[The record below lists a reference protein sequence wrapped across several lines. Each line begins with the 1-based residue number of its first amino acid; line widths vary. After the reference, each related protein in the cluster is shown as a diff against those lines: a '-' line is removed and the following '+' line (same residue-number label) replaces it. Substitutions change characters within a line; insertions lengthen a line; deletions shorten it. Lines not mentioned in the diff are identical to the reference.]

1 MSVIGSISI
10 KDNVTA
16 TLRIIKK
23 EQTSFREDVK
33 KTREEMEKTW
43 KEKYQA
49 KLDATPATKALNS
62 LKSKMEPLRK
72 KVVTAMAVKDM
83 ATTKVKAVESRV
95 KDLGKKVAEP
105 VVKIKD
111 ATGKGISAIS
121 GKMKELGTKVVIP
134 VAIAAATA
142 TTAVVGASVSEGAKL
157 EQSRGGV
164 ETLFK
169 DDADT
174 VKANANKAFETAG
187 LSANDYM
194 EQVTSFSA
202 SLLNSLKGDTA
213 KAATVADQAMVDM
226 ADNANKF
233 GTDIGSI
240 QNAYQGFAKQNYTM
254 LDNLKLGYGGT
265 KSEMERLLKDAGKI
279 SGVKYNLDNL
289 ADVYN
294 AIHVIQEKLD
304 VTGTTAREAS
314 TTFSGSFG
322 AMKSAVKN
330 LLGFMASGGDV
341 EGAMGS
347 VVETAS
353 TFLFKNAVPMVGRV
367 VKALPGAVKTGI
379 KAAAPK
385 IKESGGEIVKSLKD
399 GIVSA
404 LPSSMSGAVNQAFDG
419 IGNLGSKFSA
429 AIPELVSFGNSV
441 TNSLS
446 QAAVASAPAIGS
458 IVNTVSTMLPVI
470 IPVISSVVSNI
481 SSLISQASPVIAGLV
496 SAIGV
501 AVVALAPVFS
511 TIFDGIGEKVSSVIG
526 FIGER
531 MGFIQEVIAV
541 AGPAI
546 GSVLTTAWSVISPIM
561 DLCISVFELVFSVVQ
576 RVFPGIQSILE
587 SVWSVVQP
595 IVEGIGSAI
604 GKVADWISSTG
615 AKIAGSG
622 GSGSGSVGKNAA
634 GDNNWRGGL
643 TWVGEEGP
651 ELVNLPRGSRILP
664 NKESVSLT
672 SNAFGSVVQGSMS
685 ASSGNGGGMS
695 SVIGILTN
703 IDQHLSALIDRIRES
718 RGGME
723 VPGST
728 SSGGA
733 RGFLGSITVQ
743 IAKLADTINVRSED
757 DIDEM
762 ADKVAK
768 KFVEVIVNMG

>member
-1 MSVIGSISI
+1 MSVVGSISI

-157 EQSRGGV
+157 EQSRDGV

-240 QNAYQGFAKQNYTM
+240 QNAYQGFAKQTM

-470 IPVISSVVSNI
+470 IPVISSVVYNI

-501 AVVALAPVFS
+501 AVVALAPVLS

-672 SNAFGSVVQGSMS
+672 SNAFGSVVQGSMA

>member
-1 MSVIGSISI
+1 
-10 KDNVTA
+10 
-16 TLRIIKK
+16 
-23 EQTSFREDVK
+23 
-33 KTREEMEKTW
+33 
-43 KEKYQA
+43 
-49 KLDATPATKALNS
+49 
-62 LKSKMEPLRK
+62 
-72 KVVTAMAVKDM
+72 
-83 ATTKVKAVESRV
+83 
-95 KDLGKKVAEP
+95 
-105 VVKIKD
+105 
-111 ATGKGISAIS
+111 
-121 GKMKELGTKVVIP
+121 
-134 VAIAAATA
+134 
-142 TTAVVGASVSEGAKL
+142 
-157 EQSRGGV
+157 
-164 ETLFK
+164 
-169 DDADT
+169 
-174 VKANANKAFETAG
+174 
-187 LSANDYM
+187 
-194 EQVTSFSA
+194 
-202 SLLNSLKGDTA
+202 
-213 KAATVADQAMVDM
+213 
-226 ADNANKF
+226 
-233 GTDIGSI
+233 
-240 QNAYQGFAKQNYTM
+240 M

-385 IKESGGEIVKSLKD
+385 IKESGGEIVKGLKD

-429 AIPELVSFGNSV
+429 AIPELVSFGKSI
-441 TNSLS
+441 TNSLG

-470 IPVISSVVSNI
+470 LPVISSVVSGI
-481 SSLISQASPVIAGLV
+481 SGLISQASPVIAGLV

-576 RVFPGIQSILE
+576 RVFQEFRVSWRASGAWFSLLWKE
-587 SVWSVVQP
+587 LVRLSV
-595 IVEGIGSAI
+595 GSGLDQQHRSQDCRFWRQWI
-604 GKVADWISSTG
+604 GKRWKECG
-615 AKIAGSG
+615 
-622 GSGSGSVGKNAA
+622 
-634 GDNNWRGGL
+634 WRQQL
-643 TWVGEEGP
+643 AWWTY
-651 ELVNLPRGSRILP
+651 
-664 NKESVSLT
+664 
-672 SNAFGSVVQGSMS
+672 
-685 ASSGNGGGMS
+685 
-695 SVIGILTN
+695 
-703 IDQHLSALIDRIRES
+703 
-718 RGGME
+718 
-723 VPGST
+723 
-728 SSGGA
+728 
-733 RGFLGSITVQ
+733 LG
-743 IAKLADTINVRSED
+743 R
-757 DIDEM
+757 
-762 ADKVAK
+762 
-768 KFVEVIVNMG
+768 

>member
-1 MSVIGSISI
+1 M
-10 KDNVTA
+10 
-16 TLRIIKK
+16 
-23 EQTSFREDVK
+23 
-33 KTREEMEKTW
+33 
-43 KEKYQA
+43 
-49 KLDATPATKALNS
+49 
-62 LKSKMEPLRK
+62 
-72 KVVTAMAVKDM
+72 
-83 ATTKVKAVESRV
+83 
-95 KDLGKKVAEP
+95 
-105 VVKIKD
+105 
-111 ATGKGISAIS
+111 
-121 GKMKELGTKVVIP
+121 
-134 VAIAAATA
+134 
-142 TTAVVGASVSEGAKL
+142 
-157 EQSRGGV
+157 
-164 ETLFK
+164 
-169 DDADT
+169 
-174 VKANANKAFETAG
+174 
-187 LSANDYM
+187 
-194 EQVTSFSA
+194 
-202 SLLNSLKGDTA
+202 
-213 KAATVADQAMVDM
+213 
-226 ADNANKF
+226 
-233 GTDIGSI
+233 
-240 QNAYQGFAKQNYTM
+240 
-254 LDNLKLGYGGT
+254 
-265 KSEMERLLKDAGKI
+265 
-279 SGVKYNLDNL
+279 
-289 ADVYN
+289 
-294 AIHVIQEKLD
+294 IQEKLD

-385 IKESGGEIVKSLKD
+385 IKESGGEIVKGLKD

-429 AIPELVSFGNSV
+429 AIPELVSFGKSI
-441 TNSLS
+441 TNSLG

-470 IPVISSVVSNI
+470 LPVISSVVSGI
-481 SSLISQASPVIAGLV
+481 SGLISQASPVIAGLV

-622 GSGSGSVGKNAA
+622 GSRSGNVGKNAA

-672 SNAFGSVVQGSMS
+672 SNAFGGVVQGSMA

>member
-174 VKANANKAFETAG
+174 VKANADKAFETAG

-353 TFLFKNAVPMVGRV
+353 TFLVGRV

-385 IKESGGEIVKSLKD
+385 IKESGGEIVKGLKD

-429 AIPELVSFGNSV
+429 AIPELVSFGKSI
-441 TNSLS
+441 TNSLG

-470 IPVISSVVSNI
+470 LPVISSVVSGI
-481 SSLISQASPVIAGLV
+481 SGLISQASPVIAGLV

-622 GSGSGSVGKNAA
+622 GSRSGNVGKNAA

-672 SNAFGSVVQGSMS
+672 SNAFGGVVQGSMA

>member
-1 MSVIGSISI
+1 MSVVGNISI

-23 EQTSFREDVK
+23 EQTSFRDDVK
-33 KTREEMEKTW
+33 KTREEMKKAW
-43 KEKYQA
+43 DKKYQA
-49 KLDATPATKALNS
+49 KLDATPASKALNG
-62 LKSKMEPLRK
+62 LKSKLEPLRK
-72 KVVTAMAVKDM
+72 KVVTAVAVKDM
-83 ATTKVKAVESRV
+83 ATAKVKAVGDQV
-95 KDLGKKVAEP
+95 KGLGKKVAEP
-105 VVKIKD
+105 VVKLKD
-111 ATGKGISAIS
+111 ATSKGFSVINGKI
-121 GKMKELGTKVVIP
+121 KELGTKVVIP

-174 VKANANKAFETAG
+174 VKSNADKAFETAG
-187 LSANDYM
+187 LSANAYM

-265 KSEMERLLKDAGKI
+265 KSEMERLLKDAGKV

-379 KAAAPK
+379 KAATPK
-385 IKESGGEIVKSLKD
+385 IKESGGEIVKNLKD

-470 IPVISSVVSNI
+470 LPVISSVVSGI
-481 SSLISQASPVIAGLV
+481 SGLISQASPVIAGLV

-595 IVEGIGSAI
+595 IVIGSAI
-604 GKVADWISSTG
+604 GKVADWISNTG

-634 GDNNWRGGL
+634 GDNNWHGGL

-672 SNAFGSVVQGSMS
+672 SNAFGGVVQGSMA
-685 ASSGNGGGMS
+685 ASSGNGGGMA

-728 SSGGA
+728 LSGGA

-743 IAKLADTINVRSED
+743 IAKLADTVNVRSED